1 MIRPIGELDEPVSLA
16 AAAADGETPMELAVA
31 GKISHH
37 ARAQPVRFFIY
48 SHSSLPPE
56 IIKWRLLHCVLIMIT
71 VKKAD
76 DLAWWHS
83 W

>member
-37 ARAQPVRFFIY
+37 ARAQPVRFFI
-48 SHSSLPPE
+48 SLTHFSP
-56 IIKWRLLHCVLIMIT
+56 T
-71 VKKAD
+71 GD
-76 DLAWWHS
+76 N
-83 W
+83 